1 MKTIELKWIED
12 DNHVVAEDAYNGLK
26 DLIDS
31 GVFPNLTAKCEDDT
45 LYITGEKEDLDK
57 AVMKIQKAYAKYGQ
71 IMIKEAKNGV
81 SQELRIE
88 SFDENVQ
95 DIFNHTLNEYNKFK
109 SSKERPL
116 NYVKQLN
123 DYRFKFKKFYET
135 AARSDKKLLKPYL
148 DEISNL
154 LDESEIVNKIKP
166 IKKINEGKLIDA
178 DALNVMMELIDLGY
192 PSEAASRLIKKYT
205 NFINKELKDGAKP
218 YWIAKLIEDD
228 MVNQKYSDKDN
239 EEELVKEAKEICK
252 AAGKKLLK
260 PYLDEISN
268 LDESEFM
275 PRIKPIKKINED
287 SLDDFDDREIN
298 ARIAA
303 QSAKVKKF
311 VEEQQNLI
319 YNYVKN
325 KWISLC
331 EKYKIDRDTYY
342 EVTCDT
348 SFGNGL
354 EPGSTFFMEIKIDYL
369 KQFLNAIK
377 ARDKEEAEKWLFT
390 KFCSDDCPFKI
401 SPAWKPEVYNSGDY
415 KYKIRMGFI
424 IPEFPKK
431 PRKPRKPRDPNK
443 GYKKPDYVNPDMK
456 GGTYFDGDTQVY
468 EMPEENE
475 AFMIKTAK
483 DICEAAGKKV
493 LNPEQNG
500 FYDVLHELIGL
511 GYNRI
516 QAQDLIQK
524 NVEYVYLELEKGH
537 KPSDIASVIDNEYVV
552 ENADN
557 ELTKHLGNLKNWGII
572 EESMSQE
579 EYNDKYDEVA
589 LAYAKETGMDL
600 DDAYDELENKDE
612 LDDYIKCQ
620 YDVDEIIYK
629 LIYESTTM
637 NESFLSPGEL
647 KKKLQRVA
655 ARWASIKGIKFEE
668 AYNELRKKKSVKDM
682 LDFYSVDEIIDD
694 LSKNKKEI
702 DDELE
707 EEI

>member
-26 DLIDS
+26 ELIDT
-31 GVFPNLTAKCEDDT
+31 GVFPDLTVKCENDI
-45 LYITGEKEDLDK
+45 LYITGKKEDLDK

-95 DIFNHTLNEYNKFK
+95 DIFNHTLEDYNKFK

-154 LDESEIVNKIKP
+154 LDESEIITKIKP
-166 IKKINEGKLIDA
+166 VKAKIEEDT
-178 DALNVMMELIDLGY
+178 M
-192 PSEAASRLIKKYT
+192 
-205 NFINKELKDGAKP
+205 
-218 YWIAKLIEDD
+218 IE
-228 MVNQKYSDKDN
+228 
-239 EEELVKEAKEICK
+239 I
-252 AAGKKLLK
+252 
-260 PYLDEISN
+260 
-268 LDESEFM
+268 
-275 PRIKPIKKINED
+275 
-287 SLDDFDDREIN
+287 
-298 ARIAA
+298 
-303 QSAKVKKF
+303 
-311 VEEQQNLI
+311 
-319 YNYVKN
+319 
-325 KWISLC
+325 
-331 EKYKIDRDTYY
+331 
-342 EVTCDT
+342 
-348 SFGNGL
+348 
-354 EPGSTFFMEIKIDYL
+354 
-369 KQFLNAIK
+369 
-377 ARDKEEAEKWLFT
+377 
-390 KFCSDDCPFKI
+390 
-401 SPAWKPEVYNSGDY
+401 
-415 KYKIRMGFI
+415 
-424 IPEFPKK
+424 
-431 PRKPRKPRDPNK
+431 
-443 GYKKPDYVNPDMK
+443 
-456 GGTYFDGDTQVY
+456 
-468 EMPEENE
+468 
-475 AFMIKTAK
+475 AK
-483 DICEAAGKKV
+483 DICETAGKKV
-493 LNPEQNG
+493 LNPEKNG
-500 FYDVLHELIGL
+500 FYDVLNELIDL

-537 KPSDIASVIDNEYVV
+537 KPAKIASVIDNEYVV

-557 ELTKHLGNLKNWGII
+557 ELTKHLGNLKNWRII
-572 EESMSQE
+572 EESMTRKQ
-579 EYNDKYDEVA
+579 YNAKYDEVA
-589 LAYAKETGMDL
+589 LAYARETGMDL
-600 DDAYDELENKDE
+600 DDAYDELMDVDE
-612 LDDYIKCQ
+612 LVNWIEGP

-629 LIYESTTM
+629 LIYESTNM

-655 ARWASIKGIKFEE
+655 ARWASINGIKFEE

-694 LSKNKKEI
+694 LRKKKKEV

>member
-95 DIFNHTLNEYNKFK
+95 DIFNHTLNDYNKFK

-154 LDESEIVNKIKP
+154 
-166 IKKINEGKLIDA
+166 
-178 DALNVMMELIDLGY
+178 
-192 PSEAASRLIKKYT
+192 
-205 NFINKELKDGAKP
+205 
-218 YWIAKLIEDD
+218 
-228 MVNQKYSDKDN
+228 
-239 EEELVKEAKEICK
+239 
-252 AAGKKLLK
+252 
-260 PYLDEISN
+260 

-424 IPEFPKK
+424 IPEYTPKK

-443 GYKKPDYVNPDMK
+443 GYKKPNYVNPDMK

-483 DICEAAGKKV
+483 EICEAAGKKV

-557 ELTKHLGNLKNWGII
+557 ELTKHLGNLKNWGIV
-572 EESMSQE
+572 E
-579 EYNDKYDEVA
+579 
-589 LAYAKETGMDL
+589 
-600 DDAYDELENKDE
+600 
-612 LDDYIKCQ
+612 
-620 YDVDEIIYK
+620 
-629 LIYESTTM
+629 M

-694 LSKNKKEI
+694 LSKNKKEV